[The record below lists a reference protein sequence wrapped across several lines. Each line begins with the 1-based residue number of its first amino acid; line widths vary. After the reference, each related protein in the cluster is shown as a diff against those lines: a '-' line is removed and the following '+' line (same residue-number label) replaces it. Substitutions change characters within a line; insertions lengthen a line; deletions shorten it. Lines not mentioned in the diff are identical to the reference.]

1 MMACVFRSKYSMQ
14 ILRSLAE
21 IPPRFGPAV
30 VSVGNFDGVHRGHQ
44 WILEKVKESARKLN
58 ARSVALTFEPHPMC
72 VLRPENAPALITPL
86 PARLEL
92 LEATGIDSVIVLP
105 FTMELATMSAGTFAE
120 SVLRY
125 SVDAV
130 EVHEGAN
137 FRFGYRAEAGVRE
150 LSEMGKLLGFEVRVH
165 EALHRR
171 GMVISSSNVR
181 ALIATGN
188 VSTARSLLGH
198 SFFVRSF
205 PSRGRGIGGKLL
217 VPTVNLAK
225 YDELLPANGVYIACL
240 KIGDQSFESV
250 TNIGNRPTFGADSF
264 AVETHM
270 LNFKPIE
277 LEETTPL
284 ELIFLD
290 RLRAEK
296 QWPSPEALREQIMR
310 DIAKA
315 KRFFRLA
322 RLGNAEF
329 IDNPRDKF

>member
-1 MMACVFRSKYSMQ
+1 MQ
-14 ILRSLAE
+14 IIRSLSE

-30 VSVGNFDGVHRGHQ
+30 VSVGNFDGVHRGHR
-44 WILEKVKESARKLN
+44 WILEKVKESAHKLH

-72 VLRPENAPALITPL
+72 LLRPENAPALISPL

-105 FTMELATMSAGTFAE
+105 FTLELATMSAGEFAE
-120 SVLRY
+120 GVLRN
-125 SVDAV
+125 SVGAV

-137 FRFGYRAEAGVRE
+137 FRFGYRAEAGVGE
-150 LSEMGKLLGFEVRVH
+150 LTEMGKLFGFEVRVH
-165 EALHRR
+165 DALHRR

-181 ALIATGN
+181 ALIAAGD
-188 VSTARSLLGH
+188 VRTARSLLGH

-205 PSRGRGIGGKLL
+205 PARGRGIGEKLL
-217 VPTVNLAK
+217 VPTVNLGK
-225 YDELLPANGVYIACL
+225 YDELLPANGVYITCL
-240 KIGDQSFESV
+240 RIGDQNFESV

-264 AVETHM
+264 AVETHI
-270 LNFKPIE
+270 LDFKPVE

-284 ELIFLD
+284 ELTFLD

-315 KRFFRLA
+315 KRYFRLA
-322 RLGNAEF
+322 RLGRAEF
-329 IDNPRDKF
+329 IDDAGDNS

>member
-1 MMACVFRSKYSMQ
+1 MQ
-14 ILRSLAE
+14 IIRSLSE
-21 IPPRFGPAV
+21 IPPSFGPAV
-30 VSVGNFDGVHRGHQ
+30 VSVGNFDGVHLGHR
-44 WILEKVKESARKLN
+44 WILEQVKQNARERN
-58 ARSVALTFEPHPMC
+58 ARSVALTFDPHPIC
-72 VLRPENAPALITPL
+72 LLRPENAPALITPL

-105 FTMELATMSAGTFAE
+105 FTLELATMSASQFAE
-120 SVLRY
+120 SVLRN
-125 SVDAV
+125 SVGAV
-130 EVHEGAN
+130 EVHEGSN

-150 LSEMGKLLGFEVRVH
+150 LNELGRRFGFEVKVH

-181 ALIATGN
+181 ALIAAGD
-188 VSTARSLLGH
+188 VRTARSLLGH
-198 SFFVRSF
+198 SFFVRSS
-205 PSRGRGIGGKLL
+205 PARGRGIGGRLV

-225 YDELLPANGVYIACL
+225 YDDLLPANGVYITCL
-240 KIGDQSFESV
+240 KIGDKDFEAV

-270 LNFKPIE
+270 LNFKPVD

-284 ELIFLD
+284 ELTFLD

-315 KRFFRLA
+315 KRYFRLA
-322 RLGNAEF
+322 RLGSAEF
-329 IDNPRDKF
+329 IDNSRDNS